1 MSRTLFEAVPMT
13 AEVDLRLRRIENR
26 ITGIEAALRDRAPA
40 PPPKPAVNRRWAEIV
55 ARLDALALK
64 LHYEQIG
71 GDGMPR
77 ALDELRDSVQDAF
90 TATGNAIQDEAVRAD
105 AREVGQLVAETVADS
120 LSTVSGDVREA
131 LRH

>member
-1 MSRTLFEAVPMT
+1 
-13 AEVDLRLRRIENR
+13 
-26 ITGIEAALRDRAPA
+26 
-40 PPPKPAVNRRWAEIV
+40 VNRRWAEIV
-55 ARLDALALK
+55 ARLDALALKLK